1 MSEGSHDKSS
11 VHWRPVFFLLPA
23 NHPQVLPSLFQMV
36 PFLLSP
42 PFLFSSSSRP
52 PKAGL
57 TGSGEGGHL
66 CSPHF
71 KLPQPIEAFLYSVL
85 VRYKA
90 ISVPPKAKLNSQPL
104 VKYPL
109 LATYPFDFFFSA
121 EVPNE
126 NFPHCQRCLRL
137 PLSLVSG
144 CQFTFSDKKLIAAYH
159 LMSFRFVPNA

>member
-11 VHWRPVFFLLPA
+11 AHWRPVFFLLPA

-36 PFLLSP
+36 PLLLSP

-90 ISVPPKAKLNSQPL
+90 ISVPPRAKLNSQPL

-109 LATYPFDFFFSA
+109 LATYPFDFFFLQKSQMKSFLIVSA
-121 EVPNE
+121 ACD
-126 NFPHCQRCLRL
+126 FLFL
-137 PLSLVSG
+137 WFLDASSL
-144 CQFTFSDKKLIAAYH
+144 FLIK
-159 LMSFRFVPNA
+159 N